1 MMKVCTNSAKS
12 SSSIYY
18 LDIITS
24 ATLNYSLL
32 SSLLKYY
39 LFLDIKPVVFANS
52 IISTAS
58 FLCLLGFS

>member
-1 MMKVCTNSAKS
+1 MMKVCANSVKS

-24 ATLNYSLL
+24 AILNYSLL

-58 FLCLLGFS
+58 FLCSLGFS